1 MGIVFDIKR
10 YAIHDGD
17 GIRTTIFLKGC
28 PLRCKWCH
36 NPEGLDASLQLGYI
50 ANTCMGCMRC
60 INRCKKQCLS
70 MKDGT
75 IHISE
80 DCDAC
85 GDCVDFCPT
94 NSLKIIGQDMSLEQL
109 RKEIEKDRIFY
120 ETTGGGVTFSGGEVF
135 MQPEYLVSALQMC
148 KEMGVHTTIES
159 SFLTSFSHIEKVI
172 GLVDQFIVDIK
183 LMDSKLHKEF
193 TGVDNSLIL
202 DNISKLMKYDVALLI
217 RTPLI
222 PNITATKDNLVSIGE
237 FTRSLEHT
245 VEIELLNYN
254 PLAESKYPM
263 IQQEYTLMGLK
274 PFTDEEVQ
282 LFYSYVRGE

>member
-70 MKDGT
+70 MENGT

-85 GDCVDFCPT
+85 GECVDFCPT
-94 NSLKIIGQDMSLEQL
+94 NSLKVIGQDMSLGQL
-109 RKEIEKDRIFY
+109 RKEIEKDRIFH

-135 MQPEYLVSALQMC
+135 MQPEFLYEALKMC
-148 KEMGVHTTIES
+148 KDMGVHTTIES
-159 SFLTSFSHIEKVI
+159 SFMTSFSHIEKVI

-183 LMDSKLHKEF
+183 LMDNQLHKEY

-237 FTRSLEHT
+237 FIRSLEHT

>member
-50 ANTCMGCMRC
+50 SNTCMGCMRC

-70 MKDGT
+70 MENGT

-85 GDCVDFCPT
+85 GECIDFCPT
-94 NSLKIIGQDMSLEQL
+94 NSLKIIGQNMSLEQL
-109 RKEIEKDRIFY
+109 RKEIEKDCIFY

-135 MQPEYLVSALQMC
+135 MQPEYLESALQMC

-159 SFLTSFSHIEKVI
+159 SFMTSFSHIEKVI

-183 LMDSKLHKEF
+183 LMDNELHKEF
-193 TGVDNSLIL
+193 TGVNNTLIL
-202 DNISKLMKYDVALLI
+202 ENISKLMKYDVALLI

-222 PNITATKDNLVSIGE
+222 PNITATKDNLVRIGE
-237 FTRSLEHT
+237 FIRSLEHK

-282 LFYSYVRGE
+282 LFYSYVRRE

>member
-70 MKDGT
+70 MENGT

-85 GDCVDFCPT
+85 GECVDFCPT

-148 KEMGVHTTIES
+148 KEKGVHTTIES

-183 LMDSKLHKEF
+183 LMDSELHKEF

-222 PNITATKDNLVSIGE
+222 PNITATKDNLESIGE
-237 FTRSLEHT
+237 FIRSLEHT

>member
-28 PLRCKWCH
+28 PLCCKWCH
-36 NPEGLDASLQLGYI
+36 NPEGLDTKIQLGYI

-60 INRCKKQCLS
+60 IKRCKKGCLS
-70 MKDGT
+70 IENGQ
-75 IHISE
+75 IRISE
-80 DCDAC
+80 SCDAC
-85 GDCVDFCPT
+85 GECVEYCPT
-94 NSLKIIGQDMSLEQL
+94 NSLKLIGQEMSLDRL

-135 MQPEYLVSALQMC
+135 MQTEFLLDALKMC

-159 SFLTSFSHIEKVI
+159 SFMTRFENIKKV
-172 GLVDQFIVDIK
+172 LNYVDQFIVDIK
-183 LMDSKLHKEF
+183 LMNADMHKEY
-193 TGVDNSLIL
+193 TGVSNEIIL
-202 DNISKLMKYDVALLI
+202 NNIQKLMEYDVSLLI

-222 PNITATKDNLVSIGE
+222 PNITATKENLVAIGE
-237 FTRSLEHT
+237 FVSKLEHT
-245 VEIELLNYN
+245 VDIELLNYN

-263 IQQEYTLMGLK
+263 VQQEYTLNGLK
-274 PFTDEEVQ
+274 PFTDSEVEK
-282 LFYSYVRGE
+282 FYSYVKGE

>member
-28 PLRCKWCH
+28 PLCCKWCH
-36 NPEGLDASLQLGYI
+36 NPEGLDTKIQLGYI

-60 INRCKKQCLS
+60 IKRCKKGCLS
-70 MKDGT
+70 IENGQ
-75 IHISE
+75 IRISE
-80 DCDAC
+80 SCDAC
-85 GDCVDFCPT
+85 GECVEYCPT
-94 NSLKIIGQDMSLEQL
+94 NSLKLIGQEMSLDRL

-135 MQPEYLVSALQMC
+135 MQTEFLLDALKLC

-159 SFLTSFSHIEKVI
+159 SFMTRFENIKKV
-172 GLVDQFIVDIK
+172 LNYVDQFIVDIK
-183 LMDSKLHKEF
+183 LMNADMHKEY
-193 TGVDNSLIL
+193 TGVSNEIIL
-202 DNISKLMKYDVALLI
+202 NNIQKLMEYDVSLLI

-222 PNITATKDNLVSIGE
+222 PNITATKENLVAIGE
-237 FTRSLEHT
+237 FVSKLEHT
-245 VEIELLNYN
+245 VDIELLNYN

-263 IQQEYTLMGLK
+263 VQQEYTLNGLK
-274 PFTDEEVQ
+274 PFTDSEVEK
-282 LFYSYVRGE
+282 FYSYVKGE

>member
-36 NPEGLDASLQLGYI
+36 NPEGLSASLQLGYV
-50 ANTCMGCMRC
+50 ANSCIGCMRC

-70 MKDGT
+70 MVNGH
-75 IHISE
+75 IHVSE

-85 GDCVDFCPT
+85 GECVDFCPT
-94 NSLKIIGQDMSLEQL
+94 NSLKMIGQDMSLEQL

-135 MQPEYLVSALQMC
+135 MQTEFLVDALQMC
-148 KEMGVHTTIES
+148 KDMGVHTTIES
-159 SFLTSFSHIEKVI
+159 SFMTSFKYIEKVV

-183 LMDSKLHKEF
+183 LMDSELHKAF
-193 TGVDNSLIL
+193 TGIDNALIL
-202 DNISKLMKYDVALLI
+202 DNITKLMKYDVSLLI

-222 PNITATKDNLVSIGE
+222 PNITATKENLSCIGE
-237 FTRSLEHT
+237 FVRSLEHR

-254 PLAESKYPM
+254 PLAESKYPL

-274 PFTDEEVQ
+274 PFSDDEIQV
-282 LFYSYVRGE
+282 FYSYVRGE

>member
-28 PLRCKWCH
+28 PLCCKWCH
-36 NPEGLDASLQLGYI
+36 NPEGLDTKIQLGYI

-60 INRCKKQCLS
+60 IKRCKKGCLS
-70 MKDGT
+70 IENGQ
-75 IHISE
+75 IRISE
-80 DCDAC
+80 SCDAC
-85 GDCVDFCPT
+85 GECVEYCPT
-94 NSLKIIGQDMSLEQL
+94 NSLKLIGQEMSLDRL

-135 MQPEYLVSALQMC
+135 MQTEFLLDALKMC

-159 SFLTSFSHIEKVI
+159 SFMTRFDNIKKVMNY
-172 GLVDQFIVDIK
+172 VDQFIVDIK
-183 LMDSKLHKEF
+183 LMNADMHKEY
-193 TGVDNSLIL
+193 TGVSNEIIL
-202 DNISKLMKYDVALLI
+202 NNIQKLMEYDVSLLI

-222 PNITATKDNLVSIGE
+222 PNITATKENLVAIGE
-237 FTRSLEHT
+237 FVSKLEHT
-245 VEIELLNYN
+245 VDIELLNYN

-263 IQQEYTLMGLK
+263 VQQEYTLNGLK
-274 PFTDEEVQ
+274 PFTDSEVEK
-282 LFYSYVRGE
+282 FYSYVKGE

>member
-36 NPEGLDASLQLGYI
+36 NPEGLDTSLQLGYI
-50 ANTCMGCMRC
+50 SNTCMGCMRC

-70 MKDGT
+70 MVNNQ
-75 IHISE
+75 IHISV

-85 GDCVDFCPT
+85 GACVDFCPT
-94 NSLKIIGQDMSLEQL
+94 NSLKIIGQDMSLEHL
-109 RKEIEKDRIFY
+109 RKEIEKDRIFH

-135 MQPEYLVSALQMC
+135 MQPEFLYEALKMC
-148 KEMGVHTTIES
+148 KDMGVHTTIES
-159 SFLTSFSHIEKVI
+159 SFMTSFCHIEKVI

-183 LMDSKLHKEF
+183 LMDKQLHKEY

-202 DNISKLMKYDVALLI
+202 DNISKLMKHDVALLI

-222 PNITATKDNLVSIGE
+222 PNITATKENLSAIGE
-237 FTRSLEHT
+237 FVRNLEHN

-263 IQQEYTLMGLK
+263 IQQEYTLTGLK
-274 PFTDEEVQ
+274 PFSDAEVQ
-282 LFYSYVRGE
+282 VFYSYLKGE